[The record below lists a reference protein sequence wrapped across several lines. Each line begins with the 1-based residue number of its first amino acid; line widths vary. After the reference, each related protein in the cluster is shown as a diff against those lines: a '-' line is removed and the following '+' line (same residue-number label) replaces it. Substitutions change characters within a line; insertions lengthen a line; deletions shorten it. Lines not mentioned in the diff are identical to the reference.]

1 MQRKGMVIGI
11 KPDKIEEYKT
21 LHAKTWPEVL
31 DCIAGSHIKNFS
43 IFIHD
48 KTLFGY
54 FEYHGSD
61 LESEMKTWANNK
73 KMQEWWEICIPLLE
87 PLESG
92 KRDDGWIYMEEIFH
106 TG

>member
-1 MQRKGMVIGI
+1 MVANSYTGTGTISRI
-11 KPDKIEEYKT
+11 KLKYI
-21 LHAKTWPEVL
+21 WV
-31 DCIAGSHIKNFS
+31 S

-54 FEYHGSD
+54 FEYHGTD
-61 LESEMKTWANNK
+61 LETDMKTWANNK